1 MHYFTPGKV
10 KPRLQAVCLKSV
22 PGVNLNCLGLCAL
35 QLLWAL
41 VVIGLV
47 GRGVLAI
54 LDMLVV
60 VLGHRAPLG
69 LLGSQSCPGPFSG
82 LTWPGGPKCTEAMCI
97 LTSEHF
103 RAPHNPACTG
113 PVFNPV
119 RTPSRPGDCLALPGS
134 TLSGD
139 VKRQRHGAARSLAT
153 TFLLWFSAPGSP
165 DITHTVWQPGNV
177 CRRGQ
182 APMARAGLQFRY
194 PTSASASTRTP
205 WEPNK

>member
-1 MHYFTPGKV
+1 MELPHIAMNEGEIRTCVQP
-10 KPRLQAVCLKSV
+10 
-22 PGVNLNCLGLCAL
+22 LCARHFSH
-35 QLLWAL
+35 
-41 VVIGLV
+41 GCV
-47 GRGVLAI
+47 GAQQHGSSLS
-54 LDMLVV
+54 
-60 VLGHRAPLG
+60 
-69 LLGSQSCPGPFSG
+69 SQSCPGPFSG

-119 RTPSRPGDCLALPGS
+119 RTPNRPGDCLALPGS
-134 TLSGD
+134 TLSRD
-139 VKRQRHGAARSLAT
+139 AKRQRHGAARSLAT

-165 DITHTVWQPGNV
+165 DITHAVWQPGNV

-194 PTSASASTRTP
+194 TTFF
-205 WEPNK
+205 